1 MVFGDTSISVDEVL
15 VHVFLLSIPKPRT
28 KQILLQHI
36 IITSAL
42 KQDPKV
48 YYHIFGKIRRCDTK
62 TFTYMEKTMKLLG
75 RVFTFLLLAVTFAA
89 CSSDDD
95 STDGDGNIK
104 PDVNVNDP
112 VGTVSLSMMKGHD
125 LNEGATYIGN
135 SSIHIGNDYNFNGG
149 YFISLGTVKGLG
161 NVSYIPTTGWADM
174 VSVRSGNGYVAYSYG
189 TFYRIY
195 VEKEIVGTTGGIIG
209 YDVKYQAPFKGKDLE
224 LELPATSVSFDKKGG
239 TENIVFNNK
248 EFVVFTAKS
257 SEDWCQIIPT
267 STYNYSFLANGIQI
281 IAQPSN
287 VAATTEA
294 TITLTTAYGKKKEI
308 KVTRGG
314 VDPYLTLNETS
325 VTLDA
330 KECERQVGLNTNI
343 QKEDLTISNT
353 ASSWCKAEFV
363 DQTRAIHASAAR
375 IKFVG
380 NKPAKAVKA
389 ANAAGSASYY
399 ALVLKANSNDKDT
412 ERKGTITL
420 KSKDGK
426 KSVTLNVIQN
436 KAYLYVRNEGYN
448 EVSFD
453 NKEERNAVIGNVYTN
468 LEYEDLQ
475 VSCNET
481 WCKPE
486 LQKDYWGNITLNTNI
501 SKNTTDK
508 TRKAKIVISNKT
520 KTLSFTMNVSQN
532 GVKFVPSQTK
542 VGFDKNQS
550 NKTITINTNIDWEA
564 SSNQSWCTI
573 SRNGNNL
580 TIRATP
586 YSGSTANRKA
596 TISFKGLST
605 KIEVDQSKYA
615 LGDEYYE
622 NGVKGQV
629 IYMNDTTRYV
639 GKEVGGTGTVWS
651 TEKVA
656 TGATYEHDGRL
667 NLAIIKKISG
677 WKDLYPAFAL
687 CDALN
692 TGSVTGWYLPARDEL
707 CKIQSQLS
715 GHYWSSSE
723 KSQEYAYHVY
733 NGYTYGNKETLYKV
747 KAVHRF

>member
-1 MVFGDTSISVDEVL
+1 
-15 VHVFLLSIPKPRT
+15 
-28 KQILLQHI
+28 
-36 IITSAL
+36 
-42 KQDPKV
+42 
-48 YYHIFGKIRRCDTK
+48 
-62 TFTYMEKTMKLLG
+62 MKLLG
-75 RVFTFLLLAVTFAA
+75 RVFTFLLLAITFVA
-89 CSSDDD
+89 CSSDDA

-112 VGTVSLSMMKGHD
+112 TGTVSLSMMKGPSIR
-125 LNEGATYIGN
+125 EGATRIGG
-135 SSIHIGNDYNFNGG
+135 SDIYIGNDYNFDGG
-149 YFISLGTVKGLG
+149 YFISLGAVKGLG
-161 NVSYIPTTGWADM
+161 NVSYIPTQGWADM
-174 VSVRSGNGYVAYSYG
+174 VSVRSDNGYVAYSNG
-189 TFYRIY
+189 AFYRIF

-209 YDVKYQAPFKGKDLE
+209 YDVKYQVPFKGKDLE

-314 VDPYLTLNETS
+314 VDPYLTLDETS

-353 ASSWCKAEFV
+353 ASSWCEAEFV

-389 ANAAGSASYY
+389 ANTAGSASYY

-426 KSVTLNVIQN
+426 KSVTL
-436 KAYLYVRNEGYN
+436 
-448 EVSFD
+448 
-453 NKEERNAVIGNVYTN
+453 T
-468 LEYEDLQ
+468 
-475 VSCNET
+475 
-481 WCKPE
+481 
-486 LQKDYWGNITLNTNI
+486 
-501 SKNTTDK
+501 
-508 TRKAKIVISNKT
+508 
-520 KTLSFTMNVSQN
+520 VSQR
-532 GVKFVPSQTK
+532 GVQFIPSQTK

-550 NKTITINTNIDWEA
+550 NKTITINTNIDWEP
-564 SSNQSWCTI
+564 SSNQSWCTT

-615 LGDEYYE
+615 VGETYNE
-622 NGVKGQV
+622 NGVKGKI
-629 IYMNDTTRYV
+629 IYMNDTIRYV
-639 GKEVGGTGTVWS
+639 GKDVGEAAWS
-651 TEKVA
+651 TEAVL
-656 TGATYEHDGRL
+656 TGATDENDGRV
-667 NLAIIKKISG
+667 NMAIIKKISG
-677 WKDLYPAFAL
+677 WKGLYPAFAL

-692 TGSVTGWYLPARDEL
+692 TGNVTGWYLPTRKEL
-707 CKIQSQLS
+707 YDI
-715 GHYWSSSE
+715 HIDNDYWSST
-723 KSQEYAYHVY
+723 EYYENQA
-733 NGYTYGNKETLYKV
+733 YTYRNLYPKGSICKV

>member
-1 MVFGDTSISVDEVL
+1 
-15 VHVFLLSIPKPRT
+15 
-28 KQILLQHI
+28 
-36 IITSAL
+36 
-42 KQDPKV
+42 
-48 YYHIFGKIRRCDTK
+48 
-62 TFTYMEKTMKLLG
+62 MKLLG
-75 RVFTFLLLAVTFAA
+75 RVFTFLLLAITFVA
-89 CSSDDD
+89 CSSDDA

-112 VGTVSLSMMKGHD
+112 AGTVSLSMMKGSSISA
-125 LNEGATYIGN
+125 GATRIGR
-135 SSIHIGNDYNFNGG
+135 SDIYIGNDYNFDGG
-149 YFISLGTVKGLG
+149 SFISLGTVKGLG
-161 NVSYIPTTGWADM
+161 NVSYIPTTGWADKI
-174 VSVRSGNGYVAYSYG
+174 SVRSNNGYVAYSNG
-189 TFYRIY
+189 EFYRIF

-224 LELPATSVSFDKKGG
+224 LELPATSVSFNRKGG

-281 IAQPSN
+281 IAQPSDM
-287 VAATTEA
+287 ASTTEA

-314 VDPYLTLNETS
+314 VGPYLTLDETS
-325 VTLDA
+325 VTLEA
-330 KECERQVGLNTNI
+330 QECERQVGLNTNI

-389 ANAAGSASYY
+389 SGSTNYY
-399 ALVLKANSNDKDT
+399 TLVLKAEANDKET
-412 ERKGTITL
+412 ERKGVVTL

-426 KSVTLNVIQN
+426 KSVTLNIV
-436 KAYLYVRNEGYN
+436 
-448 EVSFD
+448 
-453 NKEERNAVIGNVYTN
+453 
-468 LEYEDLQ
+468 
-475 VSCNET
+475 
-481 WCKPE
+481 
-486 LQKDYWGNITLNTNI
+486 QKGIT
-501 SKNTTDK
+501 
-508 TRKAKIVISNKT
+508 
-520 KTLSFTMNVSQN
+520 
-532 GVKFVPSQTK
+532 FVPSQTK

-550 NKTITINTNIDWEA
+550 NKTITINTNIDWEP
-564 SSNQSWCTI
+564 SSNQSWCTT

-615 LGDEYYE
+615 VGDEYNE
-622 NGVKGQV
+622 NGVKGKI
-629 IYMNDTTRYV
+629 IYMNDTIRYV
-639 GKEVGGTGTVWS
+639 GKDVGEAAWS
-651 TEKVA
+651 TETVL
-656 TGATYEHDGRL
+656 TGATDENDGRV
-667 NLAIIKKISG
+667 NMAIIKKISG
-677 WKDLYPAFAL
+677 WKGLYPAFAL

-692 TGSVTGWYLPARDEL
+692 TGNVTGWYLPAREEL
-707 CKIQSQLS
+707 YNI
-715 GHYWSSSE
+715 HRFDHYYWSST
-723 KSQEYAYHVY
+723 EYYENQAYLY
-733 NGYTYGNKETLYKV
+733 YDSWSRKPKESICKV

>member
-1 MVFGDTSISVDEVL
+1 MST
-15 VHVFLLSIPKPRT
+15 PKPGT
-28 KQILLQHI
+28 KQIPLQHI

-42 KQDPKV
+42 IQEPKI
-48 YYHIFGKIRRCDTK
+48 YYNIFVNLRRCNIK
-62 TFTYMEKTMKLLG
+62 TFTYMEKTIKLLE
-75 RVFTFLLLAVTFAA
+75 RVFTFLLLAVAFAA

-95 STDGDGNIK
+95 STDGNGNIK

-112 VGTVSLSMMKGHD
+112 VGTVSLSMMKGPSIR
-125 LNEGATYIGN
+125 EGATRIG
-135 SSIHIGNDYNFNGG
+135 SSDIYIGNDYNFDGG

-161 NVSYIPTTGWADM
+161 NVSYIPTTGWASN
-174 VSVRSGNGYVAYSYG
+174 VSVRSSNGYVAYSYG

-239 TENIVFNNK
+239 TENIVFDNK

-257 SEDWCQIIPT
+257 SEDWCQIIST

-287 VAATTEA
+287 VTATTEA

-426 KSVTLNVIQN
+426 KNVTLNVIQN
-436 KAYLYVRNEGYN
+436 KAYLYVGNEGYN

-453 NKEERNAVIGNVYTN
+453 NEERNAVIGNVFTS
-468 LEYEDLQ
+468 LKYEDLQ

-486 LQKDYWGNITLNTNI
+486 LQKDHWGNITLNTNI
-501 SKNTTDK
+501 SKNTTEK
-508 TRKAKIVISNKT
+508 TRKAKVVISNKT
-520 KTLSFTMNVSQN
+520 KTLNFTMTVSQN

-580 TIRATP
+580 TIRVTA
-586 YSGSTANRKA
+586 YSGSSASRKA

-615 LGDEYYE
+615 VGDQYSE
-622 NGVKGQV
+622 NGVKGEV
-629 IYMNDTTRYV
+629 VYMNDTIRYI
-639 GKEVGGTGTVWS
+639 GKEVGEAVWS
-651 TEKVA
+651 TENVG
-656 TGATYEHDGRL
+656 TGATDYSDGRV
-667 NLAIIKKISG
+667 NMAVIKKISG
-677 WKDLYPAFAL
+677 WKTLYPAFAL

-692 TGSVTGWYLPARDEL
+692 AGGVIGWYLPAREEFRFYSD
-707 CKIQSQLS
+707 
-715 GHYWSSSE
+715 GRYWSSTE
-723 KSQEYAYHVY
+723 GDYTTAYD
-733 NGYTYGNKETLYKV
+733 NGYRQYKSSQLKV
-747 KAVHRF
+747 KAIHRF

>member
-1 MVFGDTSISVDEVL
+1 
-15 VHVFLLSIPKPRT
+15 LSTPKPGT
-28 KQILLQHI
+28 KQKPLQHI

-42 KQDPKV
+42 IQEPKI
-48 YYHIFGKIRRCDTK
+48 YYHIFGNLRRCNIK
-62 TFTYMEKTMKLLG
+62 TFTYMEKTIKLLE
-75 RVFTFLLLAVTFAA
+75 RVFTFLLLAVAFAA

-95 STDGDGNIK
+95 STDGNGNIK

-112 VGTVSLSMMKGHD
+112 VGTVSLSMMKGPSIR
-125 LNEGATYIGN
+125 EGATGIG
-135 SSIHIGNDYNFNGG
+135 SIYIGNDYNFDGG

-161 NVSYIPTTGWADM
+161 NVSYIPTTGWASK

-248 EFVVFTAKS
+248 EFVVYTAKS

-389 ANAAGSASYY
+389 ANAAGSANYY

-436 KAYLYVRNEGYN
+436 KAYLYVGYEGYN
-448 EVSFD
+448 DVSLD
-453 NKEERNAVIGNVYTN
+453 NEERNAAIGNVYTS

-475 VSCNET
+475 VSCNEA

-486 LQKDYWGNITLNTNI
+486 LQKKSYGIELNANI
-501 SKNTTDK
+501 SKNATEK

-520 KTLSFTMNVSQN
+520 KTLSFTMTISQN

-550 NKTITINTNIDWEA
+550 NKTISINTSLDWEA
-564 SSNQSWCTI
+564 TSDQNWCTV

-580 TIRATP
+580 TIRVTA
-586 YSGSTANRKA
+586 YCGSSASRKA
-596 TISFKGLST
+596 TISFKGLLS
-605 KIEVDQSKYA
+605 KIEVNQSKYA
-615 LGDEYYE
+615 VGDQYSE
-622 NGVKGQV
+622 NGVKGEV
-629 IYMNDTTRYV
+629 VYMNDTVRYV
-639 GKEVGGTGTVWS
+639 KKEVGESIWS
-651 TEKVA
+651 TENVE
-656 TGATYEHDGRL
+656 TGANDNYDGMK
-667 NLAIIKKISG
+667 NMAVIKKISG
-677 WKDLYPAFAL
+677 WKNLYPAFAL

-692 TGSVTGWYLPARDEL
+692 TSGVTGWYLPAYYEL
-707 CKIQSQLS
+707 SNRIRPAN
-715 GHYWSSSE
+715 GTYWSSSE
-723 KSQEYAYHVY
+723 SSNKYA
-733 NGYTYGNKETLYKV
+733 GYYSPSETNAARKTDTKLKV
-747 KAVHRF
+747 MAVHKF

>member
-1 MVFGDTSISVDEVL
+1 
-15 VHVFLLSIPKPRT
+15 
-28 KQILLQHI
+28 
-36 IITSAL
+36 
-42 KQDPKV
+42 
-48 YYHIFGKIRRCDTK
+48 
-62 TFTYMEKTMKLLG
+62 MEKTFKLIQK
-75 RVFTFLLLAVTFAA
+75 VFTMLLIAMSVIA
-89 CSSDDD
+89 CSSDD

-112 VGTVSLSMMKGHD
+112 AGTVSLSMMKGPSTS
-125 LNEGATYIGN
+125 EGATRISGSYIY
-135 SSIHIGNDYNFNGG
+135 IGNDYNFDGG
-149 YFISLGTVKGLG
+149 SFISLGTVKGLG
-161 NVSYIPTTGWADM
+161 NVSYIPTTGWADK
-174 VSVRSGNGYVAYSYG
+174 VSVRNNNGYVAYSNG
-189 TFYRIY
+189 TFYRIF

-224 LELPATSVSFDKKGG
+224 LELPATSISFDKKGG

-257 SEDWCQIIPT
+257 SENWCQIIPT
-267 STYNYSFLANGIQI
+267 STYNYSFLSNGIQI
-281 IAQPSN
+281 KVYPSD

-330 KECERQVGLNTNI
+330 KECERQIGLNTNI

-426 KSVTLNVIQN
+426 KSVTLNVIQD
-436 KAYLYVRNEGYN
+436 KAYLYVKDKGYN
-448 EVSFD
+448 KASFD
-453 NKEERNAVIGNVYTN
+453 NEERNAAIGTVYTS

-475 VSCNET
+475 VSCNEV

-486 LQKDYWGNITLNTNI
+486 LQKSYGQIILNANI
-501 SKNTTDK
+501 SKNTTEK
-508 TRKAKIVISNKT
+508 SREAKIVISNKT
-520 KTLSFTMNVSQN
+520 KTLSFTLTVSQS
-532 GVKFVPSQTK
+532 GVKFIPSQTK
-542 VGFDKNQS
+542 VGFDKNYS

-564 SSNQSWCTI
+564 STNQSWCTI
-573 SRNGNNL
+573 SKNGNNL

-586 YSGSTANRKA
+586 YSGSAANRKA

-615 LGDEYYE
+615 LGDEYNE

-629 IYMNDTTRYV
+629 ICINDTIRYV
-639 GKEVGGTGTVWS
+639 GKDVGNAVWS
-651 TEKVA
+651 NESVL
-656 TGATYEHDGRL
+656 TGANNEYDGRV
-667 NLAIIKKISG
+667 NMAIIKKISG

-692 TGSVTGWYLPARDEL
+692 TGNVTGWYLPATKEL
-707 CKIQSQLS
+707 YDIYAKGNGIRS
-715 GHYWSSSE
+715 YFWSST
-723 KSQEYAYHVY
+723 EYSVNQAYRNY
-733 NGYTYGNKETLYKV
+733 NGWSQDPKKESYKV

>member
-1 MVFGDTSISVDEVL
+1 MST
-15 VHVFLLSIPKPRT
+15 PKPGT
-28 KQILLQHI
+28 KQIPLQHI

-42 KQDPKV
+42 IQEPKI
-48 YYHIFGKIRRCDTK
+48 YYNIFGNLRRCNIK
-62 TFTYMEKTMKLLG
+62 TFTYMEKTIKLLE
-75 RVFTFLLLAVTFAA
+75 RVFTFLLLAVAFAA

-174 VSVRSGNGYVAYSYG
+174 VSVRNGNGYVAYSNG
-189 TFYRIY
+189 TFYRIF

-224 LELPATSVSFDKKGG
+224 LELPATSISFDKKGG

-257 SEDWCQIIPT
+257 SENWCQIIPT
-267 STYNYSFLANGIQI
+267 STYNYSFLSNGIQI
-281 IAQPSN
+281 KVYPSD

-330 KECERQVGLNTNI
+330 KECERQIGLNTNI

-426 KSVTLNVIQN
+426 KSVTLNVIQD
-436 KAYLYVRNEGYN
+436 KAYLYAKDKGYN
-448 EVSFD
+448 KASFD
-453 NKEERNAVIGNVYTN
+453 NEERNAAIGTVYTS

-475 VSCNET
+475 VSCNEV

-486 LQKDYWGNITLNTNI
+486 LQKSYGQIILNANI
-501 SKNTTDK
+501 SKNTTEK
-508 TRKAKIVISNKT
+508 SREAKIVISNKT
-520 KTLSFTMNVSQN
+520 KTLSFTLTVSQS
-532 GVKFVPSQTK
+532 GVKFIPSQTK
-542 VGFDKNQS
+542 VGFDKNYS

-564 SSNQSWCTI
+564 STNQSWCTI
-573 SRNGNNL
+573 SKNGNNL

-586 YSGSTANRKA
+586 YSGSAANRKA

-615 LGDEYYE
+615 LGDEYNE

-629 IYMNDTTRYV
+629 IYINDTIRYV
-639 GKEVGGTGTVWS
+639 GKDVGNAVWS
-651 TEKVA
+651 NESVL
-656 TGATYEHDGRL
+656 TGANNEYDGRV
-667 NLAIIKKISG
+667 NMAIIKKISG

-692 TGSVTGWYLPARDEL
+692 TGNVTGWYLPATKEL
-707 CKIQSQLS
+707 SDIYAKGNGIRS
-715 GHYWSSSE
+715 YFWSST
-723 KSQEYAYHVY
+723 EYSVNQAYRNY
-733 NGYTYGNKETLYKV
+733 NGWSQDQKKESYKV

>member
-1 MVFGDTSISVDEVL
+1 
-15 VHVFLLSIPKPRT
+15 
-28 KQILLQHI
+28 
-36 IITSAL
+36 
-42 KQDPKV
+42 
-48 YYHIFGKIRRCDTK
+48 
-62 TFTYMEKTMKLLG
+62 MEKTMKLLG
-75 RVFTFLLLAVTFAA
+75 RVFTFLLLAVTFVA
-89 CSSDDD
+89 CSSDDA

-112 VGTVSLSMMKGHD
+112 AGTVSLSMMKGSSISG
-125 LNEGATYIGN
+125 GATRIG
-135 SSIHIGNDYNFNGG
+135 SSNIYIGNDYNFDGG
-149 YFISLGTVKGLG
+149 YFISLGSVKGLG
-161 NVSYIPTTGWADM
+161 NVSYIPTQGWADM
-174 VSVRSGNGYVAYSYG
+174 VSVRSDNGYVAYSNG
-189 TFYRIY
+189 AFYRIF

-224 LELPATSVSFDKKGG
+224 LELPTTSVSFDKKGG
-239 TENIVFNNK
+239 TENIVFDNK
-248 EFVVFTAKS
+248 EFVVFTATS
-257 SEDWCQIIPT
+257 SENWCQIIST

-281 IAQPSN
+281 IAQPSD

-314 VDPYLTLNETS
+314 VDPYLALKETS

-389 ANAAGSASYY
+389 ANATSSASYY

-436 KAYLYVRNEGYN
+436 KAYLYVNDEGYN
-448 EVSFD
+448 EVSF
-453 NKEERNAVIGNVYTN
+453 NNEARNAVIGTVNTS

-486 LQKDYWGNITLNTNI
+486 LQKESYGYIKLNANI
-501 SKNTTDK
+501 SKNATEK
-508 TRKAKIVISNKT
+508 SREAKIVISNKT
-520 KTLSFTMNVSQN
+520 KTLSFTLTVSQR
-532 GVKFVPSQTK
+532 GIKFIPSQTK
-542 VGFDKNQS
+542 VGFDKNYS
-550 NKTITINTNIDWEA
+550 NKTITIDTNIDWEA

-573 SRNGNNL
+573 SKNGNNL

-586 YSGSTANRKA
+586 YSGSAANRKA
-596 TISFKGLST
+596 IISFKGFST

>member
-1 MVFGDTSISVDEVL
+1 
-15 VHVFLLSIPKPRT
+15 
-28 KQILLQHI
+28 
-36 IITSAL
+36 
-42 KQDPKV
+42 
-48 YYHIFGKIRRCDTK
+48 
-62 TFTYMEKTMKLLG
+62 MEKTFKLIQK
-75 RVFTFLLLAVTFAA
+75 VFTMLLIAMSVIA
-89 CSSDDD
+89 CSSDD

-112 VGTVSLSMMKGHD
+112 AGTVSLSMMKGPSTS
-125 LNEGATYIGN
+125 EGATRISGSYIY
-135 SSIHIGNDYNFNGG
+135 IGNDYNFDGG
-149 YFISLGTVKGLG
+149 SFISLGTVKGLG
-161 NVSYIPTTGWADM
+161 NVSYIPTTGWADK
-174 VSVRSGNGYVAYSYG
+174 VSVRNNNGYVAYSNG
-189 TFYRIY
+189 TFYRIF

-257 SEDWCQIIPT
+257 SENWCQIIPT
-267 STYNYSFLANGIQI
+267 STYNYSFLSNGIQI
-281 IAQPSN
+281 KVYPSD

-330 KECERQVGLNTNI
+330 KECERQIGLNTNI

-380 NKPAKAVKA
+380 NKPAKTVKA
-389 ANAAGSASYY
+389 AGSTNYY
-399 ALVLKANSNDKDT
+399 ALVLKAEANDKET
-412 ERKGTITL
+412 ERKGVVTL

-426 KSVTLNVIQN
+426 KSVTLNIV
-436 KAYLYVRNEGYN
+436 
-448 EVSFD
+448 
-453 NKEERNAVIGNVYTN
+453 
-468 LEYEDLQ
+468 
-475 VSCNET
+475 
-481 WCKPE
+481 
-486 LQKDYWGNITLNTNI
+486 QKGI
-501 SKNTTDK
+501 
-508 TRKAKIVISNKT
+508 
-520 KTLSFTMNVSQN
+520 
-532 GVKFVPSQTK
+532 KFIPSQTK
-542 VGFDKNQS
+542 VCFDKNYS
-550 NKTITINTNIDWEA
+550 NKTITINTNLDWEA
-564 SSNQSWCTI
+564 SSNQSWCTLTK
-573 SRNGNNL
+573 NGNNL

-586 YSGSTANRKA
+586 YSGSAANRIA

-615 LGDEYYE
+615 LGEEYNE

-629 IYMNDTTRYV
+629 ICMNDTVRFV
-639 GKEVGGTGTVWS
+639 GKDVGTAAWS

-656 TGATYEHDGRL
+656 TGAIYEHDGRL
-667 NLAIIKKISG
+667 NMAIIKKISG

-692 TGSVTGWYLPARDEL
+692 TGSVTGWYLPAINEIYAIRKGYDL
-707 CKIQSQLS
+707 K
-715 GHYWSSSE
+715 GNHWSST
-723 KSQEYAYHVY
+723 EYTENNAYLL
-733 NGYTYGNKETLYKV
+733 YGNNSSIDYKTNEYKV

>member
-1 MVFGDTSISVDEVL
+1 
-15 VHVFLLSIPKPRT
+15 
-28 KQILLQHI
+28 
-36 IITSAL
+36 
-42 KQDPKV
+42 
-48 YYHIFGKIRRCDTK
+48 
-62 TFTYMEKTMKLLG
+62 MEKTMKLLG
-75 RVFTFLLLAVTFAA
+75 RVFTFLLLAITFVA
-89 CSSDDD
+89 CSSDDA

-112 VGTVSLSMMKGHD
+112 TGTVSLSMMKGPSIR
-125 LNEGATYIGN
+125 EGATRIGG
-135 SSIHIGNDYNFNGG
+135 SDIYIGNDYNFDGG
-149 YFISLGTVKGLG
+149 YFISLGAVKGLG
-161 NVSYIPTTGWADM
+161 NVSYIPTQGWADM
-174 VSVRSGNGYVAYSYG
+174 VSVRSDNGYVAYSNG
-189 TFYRIY
+189 AFYRIF

-209 YDVKYQAPFKGKDLE
+209 YDVKYQVPFKGKDLE

-314 VDPYLTLNETS
+314 VDPYLTLDETS

-353 ASSWCKAEFV
+353 ASSWCEAEFV

-426 KSVTLNVIQN
+426 KSVTLNIV
-436 KAYLYVRNEGYN
+436 
-448 EVSFD
+448 
-453 NKEERNAVIGNVYTN
+453 
-468 LEYEDLQ
+468 
-475 VSCNET
+475 
-481 WCKPE
+481 
-486 LQKDYWGNITLNTNI
+486 QKGI
-501 SKNTTDK
+501 
-508 TRKAKIVISNKT
+508 
-520 KTLSFTMNVSQN
+520 
-532 GVKFVPSQTK
+532 KFIPSQTK

-550 NKTITINTNIDWEA
+550 NKTITINTNIDWEP

-615 LGDEYYE
+615 VGETYNE
-622 NGVKGQV
+622 NGVKGKI
-629 IYMNDTTRYV
+629 IYMNDTIRYV
-639 GKEVGGTGTVWS
+639 GKDVGEAAWS
-651 TEKVA
+651 TETVL
-656 TGATYEHDGRL
+656 TGATDENDGRV
-667 NLAIIKKISG
+667 NMAIIKKISG
-677 WKDLYPAFAL
+677 WKGLYPAFAL

-692 TGSVTGWYLPARDEL
+692 TGNVTGWYLPAIKEL
-707 CKIQSQLS
+707 YDIDNGGYRFDSD
-715 GHYWSSSE
+715 YWSSTEYYESNA
-723 KSQEYAYHVY
+723 YAYY
-733 NGYTYGNKETLYKV
+733 RSRNSKERIGKV

>member
-1 MVFGDTSISVDEVL
+1 
-15 VHVFLLSIPKPRT
+15 
-28 KQILLQHI
+28 
-36 IITSAL
+36 
-42 KQDPKV
+42 
-48 YYHIFGKIRRCDTK
+48 
-62 TFTYMEKTMKLLG
+62 MEKTIKLLE
-75 RVFTFLLLAVTFAA
+75 RIFTFLLLAVVFAA

-112 VGTVSLSMMKGHD
+112 AGTVSLSMMKGPSIS
-125 LNEGATYIGN
+125 EGATRIGGSYIYIG
-135 SSIHIGNDYNFNGG
+135 SDYNFDGG

-161 NVSYIPTTGWADM
+161 NVSYIPTTGWANK
-174 VSVRSGNGYVAYSYG
+174 VSVRSGNGYVAYSDG
-189 TFYRIY
+189 DFYRIF

-239 TENIVFNNK
+239 TENIVFDNK

-363 DQTRAIHASAAR
+363 DQTRAIHANAAR

-436 KAYLYVRNEGYN
+436 KAYLYVQQKGYN

-453 NKEERNAVIGNVYTN
+453 NEERNAVIGYLYTS

-475 VSCNET
+475 VSSNEA

-486 LQKDYWGNITLNTNI
+486 LQNSYGYIKLNANI
-501 SKNTTDK
+501 SKNATEK

-520 KTLSFTMNVSQN
+520 KTLSFTMTVSQN
-532 GVKFVPSQTK
+532 GATFVPSQTK

-550 NKTITINTNIDWEA
+550 NKTISINTSLDWEA
-564 SSNQSWCTI
+564 TSDQSWCTV

-580 TIRATP
+580 TIRVTA
-586 YSGSTANRKA
+586 YGGSSASRKA
-596 TISFKGLST
+596 TISFKGLLS
-605 KIEVDQSKYA
+605 KIEVNQSKYA
-615 LGDEYYE
+615 VGDQYSE
-622 NGVKGQV
+622 NGVKGEV
-629 IYMNDTTRYV
+629 VYMNDTVRYV
-639 GKEVGGTGTVWS
+639 KKEVGESIWS
-651 TEKVA
+651 TENVE
-656 TGATYEHDGRL
+656 TGANDKYDGMK
-667 NLAIIKKISG
+667 NMAVIKKISG
-677 WKDLYPAFAL
+677 WKNLYPAFAL

-692 TGSVTGWYLPARDEL
+692 TSGVTGWYLPAYYEL
-707 CKIQSQLS
+707 SNRIRPAN
-715 GHYWSSSE
+715 GTYWSSSE
-723 KSQEYAYHVY
+723 SSNKYA
-733 NGYTYGNKETLYKV
+733 GYYSPSETNAARKTDTKLKV
-747 KAVHRF
+747 MAVHKF

>member
-1 MVFGDTSISVDEVL
+1 
-15 VHVFLLSIPKPRT
+15 
-28 KQILLQHI
+28 
-36 IITSAL
+36 
-42 KQDPKV
+42 
-48 YYHIFGKIRRCDTK
+48 
-62 TFTYMEKTMKLLG
+62 MEKTIKLLE
-75 RVFTFLLLAVTFAA
+75 RVFTFLLLAVAFAA

-112 VGTVSLSMMKGHD
+112 VGTVSLSMMKGPSIR
-125 LNEGATYIGN
+125 EGATRIG
-135 SSIHIGNDYNFNGG
+135 SSDIYIGNDYNFDGG

-161 NVSYIPTTGWADM
+161 NVSYIPTTGWASN
-174 VSVRSGNGYVAYSYG
+174 VSVRSSNGYVAYSYG

-380 NKPAKAVKA
+380 NKPVKAVKA

-436 KAYLYVRNEGYN
+436 KAYLYVGNEGYN

-453 NKEERNAVIGNVYTN
+453 NEERNAVIGNVYTS

-486 LQKDYWGNITLNTNI
+486 LQKDHWGYITLNTNI
-501 SKNTTDK
+501 SKNTTEK
-508 TRKAKIVISNKT
+508 SRKAKIVISNKT

-542 VGFDKNQS
+542 VGFDKNYS
-550 NKTITINTNIDWEA
+550 NKTITINTNLDWEA
-564 SSNQSWCTI
+564 SSNQSWCTLTK
-573 SRNGNNL
+573 NGNNL

-586 YSGSTANRKA
+586 YSGSAANRKA
-596 TISFKGLST
+596 TITFKGLST

-615 LGDEYYE
+615 LGDEYNE

-629 IYMNDTTRYV
+629 ICINDTIRYV
-639 GKEVGGTGTVWS
+639 GKDVGTVAWS
-651 TEKVA
+651 TEEVA
-656 TGATYEHDGRL
+656 TGATDKYDGRL
-667 NLAIIKKISG
+667 NIAIIKKISG

-692 TGSVTGWYLPARDEL
+692 TGSVTGWYLPAMYELNTIYSVGNSIRDY
-707 CKIQSQLS
+707 
-715 GHYWSSSE
+715 HWSSTEYTAS
-723 KSQEYAYHVY
+723 KAYRCYSNYINDSKRSQH
-733 NGYTYGNKETLYKV
+733 KV

>member
-1 MVFGDTSISVDEVL
+1 
-15 VHVFLLSIPKPRT
+15 
-28 KQILLQHI
+28 
-36 IITSAL
+36 
-42 KQDPKV
+42 
-48 YYHIFGKIRRCDTK
+48 
-62 TFTYMEKTMKLLG
+62 MEKTFKLIQK
-75 RVFTFLLLAVTFAA
+75 VFTMLLIAMSVIA
-89 CSSDDD
+89 CSSDD

-112 VGTVSLSMMKGHD
+112 AGTVSLSMMKGPSIS
-125 LNEGATYIGN
+125 EGATRIGGSYIY
-135 SSIHIGNDYNFNGG
+135 IGNDYNFDGG
-149 YFISLGTVKGLG
+149 SFISLGTVKGLG
-161 NVSYIPTTGWADM
+161 NVSYIPTTGWADK
-174 VSVRSGNGYVAYSYG
+174 VSVRNNNGYVAYSHG
-189 TFYRIY
+189 TFYRIF

-224 LELPATSVSFDKKGG
+224 LELPATSVSFDKNGG

-257 SEDWCQIIPT
+257 SENWCQIIPT
-267 STYNYSFLANGIQI
+267 STYNYSFLSNGIQI
-281 IAQPSN
+281 EVYPSD
-287 VAATTEA
+287 VAVTTEA

-330 KECERQVGLNTNI
+330 KECKRQIGLNTNI

-426 KSVTLNVIQN
+426 KSVTLNVIQD
-436 KAYLYVRNEGYN
+436 KAYLYVKDKGYN
-448 EVSFD
+448 KASFD
-453 NKEERNAVIGNVYTN
+453 NEERNATIGTVYTS

-475 VSCNET
+475 VSCNEA

-486 LQKDYWGNITLNTNI
+486 LQKTYGNIELNANI
-501 SKNTTDK
+501 SKNTTEK
-508 TRKAKIVISNKT
+508 SREAKIVISNKT
-520 KTLSFTMNVSQN
+520 KTLSFTLTVSQR
-532 GVKFVPSQTK
+532 GIQFIPSQTK

-550 NKTITINTNIDWEA
+550 NKTITINTNSDWEA

-573 SRNGNNL
+573 SKNGNNL

-586 YSGSTANRKA
+586 YSGSAANRKA

-615 LGDEYYE
+615 LGDEYNE

-629 IYMNDTTRYV
+629 ICINDTIRYV
-639 GKEVGGTGTVWS
+639 GKDVGNAVWS
-651 TEKVA
+651 NEDVL
-656 TGATYEHDGRL
+656 TGANNGYDGRV
-667 NLAIIKKISG
+667 NMAIIKKISG

-692 TGSVTGWYLPARDEL
+692 TGNVTGWYLPAREEL
-707 CKIQSQLS
+707 FYIRKGGSDNKAY
-715 GHYWSSSE
+715 YWSSTE
-723 KSQEYAYHVY
+723 YTAKQAYTFYNDPYIQHKSSV
-733 NGYTYGNKETLYKV
+733 YKV

>member
-1 MVFGDTSISVDEVL
+1 MSV
-15 VHVFLLSIPKPRT
+15 I
-28 KQILLQHI
+28 
-36 IITSAL
+36 
-42 KQDPKV
+42 
-48 YYHIFGKIRRCDTK
+48 
-62 TFTYMEKTMKLLG
+62 
-75 RVFTFLLLAVTFAA
+75 A
-89 CSSDDD
+89 CSSDD

-112 VGTVSLSMMKGHD
+112 AGTVSLSMMKGPSIS
-125 LNEGATYIGN
+125 EGATRIGGSYIY
-135 SSIHIGNDYNFNGG
+135 IGNDYNFDGG
-149 YFISLGTVKGLG
+149 SFISLGTVKGLG
-161 NVSYIPTTGWADM
+161 NVSYIPTTGWADK
-174 VSVRSGNGYVAYSYG
+174 VSVRNNNGYVAYSHG
-189 TFYRIY
+189 TFYRIF

-224 LELPATSVSFDKKGG
+224 LELPATSVSFDKNGG

-257 SEDWCQIIPT
+257 SENWCQIIPT
-267 STYNYSFLANGIQI
+267 STYNYSFLSNGIQI
-281 IAQPSN
+281 EVYPSD
-287 VAATTEA
+287 VTATTEA

-330 KECERQVGLNTNI
+330 KECKRQIGLNTNI

-426 KSVTLNVIQN
+426 KSVTLNVIQD
-436 KAYLYVRNEGYN
+436 KAYLYVKDKGYN
-448 EVSFD
+448 KASFD
-453 NKEERNAVIGNVYTN
+453 NEERNATIGTVYTS

-475 VSCNET
+475 VSCNEA

-486 LQKDYWGNITLNTNI
+486 LQKTYGNIELNANI
-501 SKNTTDK
+501 SKNTTEK
-508 TRKAKIVISNKT
+508 SREAKIVISNKT
-520 KTLSFTMNVSQN
+520 KTLSFTLTVSQR
-532 GVKFVPSQTK
+532 GIQFIPSQTK

-550 NKTITINTNIDWEA
+550 NKTITINTNSDWEA

-573 SRNGNNL
+573 SKNGNNL

-586 YSGSTANRKA
+586 YSGSAANRKA

-615 LGDEYYE
+615 LGDEYNE

-629 IYMNDTTRYV
+629 ICINDTIRYV
-639 GKEVGGTGTVWS
+639 GKDVGNAVWS
-651 TEKVA
+651 NEDVL
-656 TGATYEHDGRL
+656 TGANNGYDGRV
-667 NLAIIKKISG
+667 NMAIIKKISG

-692 TGSVTGWYLPARDEL
+692 TGNVTGWYLPAREEL
-707 CKIQSQLS
+707 FYIRKGGS
-715 GHYWSSSE
+715 GNKAYYWSSTE
-723 KSQEYAYHVY
+723 FTAKQAYTFYNDPYIQHKSS
-733 NGYTYGNKETLYKV
+733 GYKV

>member
-1 MVFGDTSISVDEVL
+1 
-15 VHVFLLSIPKPRT
+15 
-28 KQILLQHI
+28 
-36 IITSAL
+36 
-42 KQDPKV
+42 
-48 YYHIFGKIRRCDTK
+48 
-62 TFTYMEKTMKLLG
+62 MEKTIKLLE
-75 RVFTFLLLAVTFAA
+75 RVFTFLLLAVAFAA

-112 VGTVSLSMMKGHD
+112 VGTVSLSMMKGPSIYD
-125 LNEGATYIGN
+125 GATEIGGSRIYIGD
-135 SSIHIGNDYNFNGG
+135 DYNFDGG
-149 YFISLGTVKGLG
+149 NFISLGTVKGLG
-161 NVSYIPTTGWADM
+161 NVSYIPTTGWASK
-174 VSVRSGNGYVAYSYG
+174 VSVRSGNGYVACDPYG
-189 TFYRIY
+189 TFYRIF

-281 IAQPSN
+281 TVYPSD

-380 NKPAKAVKA
+380 NKPAKAIK
-389 ANAAGSASYY
+389 AAGSTNYY
-399 ALVLKANSNDKDT
+399 ALVLKAEENDKET
-412 ERKGTITL
+412 ERKGVVTL

-426 KSVTLNVIQN
+426 KSVTLNIV
-436 KAYLYVRNEGYN
+436 
-448 EVSFD
+448 
-453 NKEERNAVIGNVYTN
+453 
-468 LEYEDLQ
+468 
-475 VSCNET
+475 
-481 WCKPE
+481 
-486 LQKDYWGNITLNTNI
+486 QKGI
-501 SKNTTDK
+501 
-508 TRKAKIVISNKT
+508 
-520 KTLSFTMNVSQN
+520 
-532 GVKFVPSQTK
+532 KFIPSQTK

-550 NKTITINTNIDWEA
+550 NKTLTINTDIDWEA

-586 YSGSTANRKA
+586 YSGSAANRKA
-596 TISFKGLST
+596 TITFKGLST

-615 LGDEYYE
+615 VGDQYSE
-622 NGVKGQV
+622 NGVKGEV
-629 IYMNDTTRYV
+629 ISMIDTIRYV
-639 GKEVGGTGTVWS
+639 GKEVGEAVWS
-651 TEKVA
+651 TENVE
-656 TGATYEHDGRL
+656 TGAKDNSDGRV
-667 NLAIIKKISG
+667 NMAIIKKISG
-677 WKDLYPAFAL
+677 WKTLYPAFAL

-692 TGSVTGWYLPARDEL
+692 TGGVIGWYLPARNEFRFFNSEG
-707 CKIQSQLS
+707 K
-715 GHYWSSSE
+715 YWSSTE
-723 KSQEYAYHVY
+723 GDYTTAYDNQGYWQYKSSQ
-733 NGYTYGNKETLYKV
+733 LKV
-747 KAVHRF
+747 KAIHRF

>member
-1 MVFGDTSISVDEVL
+1 
-15 VHVFLLSIPKPRT
+15 
-28 KQILLQHI
+28 
-36 IITSAL
+36 
-42 KQDPKV
+42 
-48 YYHIFGKIRRCDTK
+48 
-62 TFTYMEKTMKLLG
+62 MEKTIKLLE
-75 RVFTFLLLAVTFAA
+75 RVFTFLLLAVAFAA

-161 NVSYIPTTGWADM
+161 NVSYIPTTGWASK
-174 VSVRSGNGYVAYSYG
+174 VSVRSGNGYVACDPYG
-189 TFYRIY
+189 FFYRIF

-257 SEDWCQIIPT
+257 SEDWCQIIST

-330 KECERQVGLNTNI
+330 KECERQIGLNTNI

-389 ANAAGSASYY
+389 AGSTNYY
-399 ALVLKANSNDKDT
+399 ALVLKAEANDKET
-412 ERKGTITL
+412 ERKGVVTL

-426 KSVTLNVIQN
+426 KSVTLNIV
-436 KAYLYVRNEGYN
+436 
-448 EVSFD
+448 
-453 NKEERNAVIGNVYTN
+453 
-468 LEYEDLQ
+468 
-475 VSCNET
+475 
-481 WCKPE
+481 
-486 LQKDYWGNITLNTNI
+486 QKGI
-501 SKNTTDK
+501 
-508 TRKAKIVISNKT
+508 
-520 KTLSFTMNVSQN
+520 
-532 GVKFVPSQTK
+532 KFIPSQTK

-586 YSGSTANRKA
+586 YSGSAANRKA
-596 TISFKGLST
+596 TITFKGLST

-615 LGDEYYE
+615 LGDEYNE
-622 NGVKGQV
+622 NGVKGKV
-629 IYMNDTTRYV
+629 ICINDTIRYV
-639 GKEVGGTGTVWS
+639 GKDVGEAVWS
-651 TEKVA
+651 TETVL
-656 TGATYEHDGRL
+656 TGATDKNDGRV
-667 NLAIIKKISG
+667 NMAIIKKISG

-692 TGSVTGWYLPARDEL
+692 TGNVTGWYLPATEEL
-707 CKIQSQLS
+707 FKSRAS
-715 GHYWSSSE
+715 GYIFGDYSYWSST
-723 KSQEYAYHVY
+723 EYEYGYIVDLAYIFY
-733 NGYTYGNKETLYKV
+733 GQYTNSVPKESIRKV

>member
-1 MVFGDTSISVDEVL
+1 M
-15 VHVFLLSIPKPRT
+15 
-28 KQILLQHI
+28 
-36 IITSAL
+36 
-42 KQDPKV
+42 
-48 YYHIFGKIRRCDTK
+48 
-62 TFTYMEKTMKLLG
+62 
-75 RVFTFLLLAVTFAA
+75 
-89 CSSDDD
+89 
-95 STDGDGNIK
+95 
-104 PDVNVNDP
+104 
-112 VGTVSLSMMKGHD
+112 
-125 LNEGATYIGN
+125 
-135 SSIHIGNDYNFNGG
+135 
-149 YFISLGTVKGLG
+149 KGLG

>member
-1 MVFGDTSISVDEVL
+1 
-15 VHVFLLSIPKPRT
+15 
-28 KQILLQHI
+28 
-36 IITSAL
+36 
-42 KQDPKV
+42 
-48 YYHIFGKIRRCDTK
+48 
-62 TFTYMEKTMKLLG
+62 MEKTFKLIQK
-75 RVFTFLLLAVTFAA
+75 VFTMLLIAMSVIA
-89 CSSDDD
+89 CSSDD

-112 VGTVSLSMMKGHD
+112 AGTVSLSMMKGPSIS
-125 LNEGATYIGN
+125 EGATRIGGSYIY
-135 SSIHIGNDYNFNGG
+135 IGNDYNFDGG
-149 YFISLGTVKGLG
+149 SFISLGTVKGLG
-161 NVSYIPTTGWADM
+161 NVSYIPTTGWADK
-174 VSVRSGNGYVAYSYG
+174 VSVRNNNGYVAYSHG
-189 TFYRIY
+189 TFYRIF

-224 LELPATSVSFDKKGG
+224 LELPATSVSFDKNGG
-239 TENIVFNNK
+239 TEDIVFNNK

-257 SEDWCQIIPT
+257 SENWCQIIPT
-267 STYNYSFLANGIQI
+267 STYNYSFLSNGIQI
-281 IAQPSN
+281 EVYPSD
-287 VAATTEA
+287 VTATTEA

-330 KECERQVGLNTNI
+330 KECKRQIGLNTNI

-426 KSVTLNVIQN
+426 KSVTLNVIQD
-436 KAYLYVRNEGYN
+436 KAYLYVKDKGYN
-448 EVSFD
+448 KASFD
-453 NKEERNAVIGNVYTN
+453 NEERNATIGTVYTS

-475 VSCNET
+475 VSCNEA

-486 LQKDYWGNITLNTNI
+486 LQKTYGNIELNANI
-501 SKNTTDK
+501 SKNTTEK
-508 TRKAKIVISNKT
+508 SREAKIVISNKT
-520 KTLSFTMNVSQN
+520 KTLSFTLTVSQR
-532 GVKFVPSQTK
+532 GIQFIPSQTK

-550 NKTITINTNIDWEA
+550 NKTITINTNSDWEA

-573 SRNGNNL
+573 SKNGNNL

-586 YSGSTANRKA
+586 YSGSAANRKA

-615 LGDEYYE
+615 LGDEYNE

-629 IYMNDTTRYV
+629 ICINDTIRYV
-639 GKEVGGTGTVWS
+639 GKDVGNAVWS
-651 TEKVA
+651 NEDVL
-656 TGATYEHDGRL
+656 TGANNGYDGRV
-667 NLAIIKKISG
+667 NMAIIKKISG

-687 CDALN
+687 CNALN
-692 TGSVTGWYLPARDEL
+692 TGNVTGWYLPAREEL
-707 CKIQSQLS
+707 FYIRKGGS
-715 GHYWSSSE
+715 GNKAYYWSSTE
-723 KSQEYAYHVY
+723 YTAKQAYTFYNDPYIQHKSS
-733 NGYTYGNKETLYKV
+733 GYKV

>member
-1 MVFGDTSISVDEVL
+1 
-15 VHVFLLSIPKPRT
+15 
-28 KQILLQHI
+28 
-36 IITSAL
+36 
-42 KQDPKV
+42 
-48 YYHIFGKIRRCDTK
+48 
-62 TFTYMEKTMKLLG
+62 MEKTIKLLE
-75 RVFTFLLLAVTFAA
+75 RVFTFLLLAVAFAA

-112 VGTVSLSMMKGHD
+112 AGTVSLSMMKGHD

-135 SSIHIGNDYNFNGG
+135 SSIHIGNDYNFDGG

-161 NVSYIPTTGWADM
+161 NVSYIPTTGWASNF
-174 VSVRSGNGYVAYSYG
+174 SVRSGNGYVAYSYG

-426 KSVTLNVIQN
+426 KSVTLNVIQD
-436 KAYLYVRNEGYN
+436 KAYLYVKDKGYN
-448 EVSFD
+448 KASFD
-453 NKEERNAVIGNVYTN
+453 NEERNAAIGTVYTS

-475 VSCNET
+475 VSCNEV

-486 LQKDYWGNITLNTNI
+486 LQKSYGQIILNANI
-501 SKNTTDK
+501 SKNTTEK
-508 TRKAKIVISNKT
+508 SREAKIVISNKT
-520 KTLSFTMNVSQN
+520 KTLSFTLTVSQS
-532 GVKFVPSQTK
+532 GVKFIPSQTK
-542 VGFDKNQS
+542 VGFDKNYS

-586 YSGSTANRKA
+586 YSGSAANRKA
-596 TISFKGLST
+596 TISFKGLSK

-615 LGDEYYE
+615 FGDEYNE
-622 NGVKGQV
+622 NGVNGKV
-629 IYMNDTTRYV
+629 ICINDTIRYV
-639 GKEVGGTGTVWS
+639 GKDVGEVAWS
-651 TEKVA
+651 KEEVA
-656 TGATYEHDGRL
+656 TGATNEYDGRV
-667 NLAIIKKISG
+667 NMAIIKKISG

-692 TGSVTGWYLPARDEL
+692 TGNVTGWYLPAKKEL
-707 CKIQSQLS
+707 YDIYN
-715 GHYWSSSE
+715 GGYRFDYYYWSSTENGIEAFIFYSN
-723 KSQEYAYHVY
+723 SYSRSGYA
-733 NGYTYGNKETLYKV
+733 TKKASYKV

>member
-1 MVFGDTSISVDEVL
+1 
-15 VHVFLLSIPKPRT
+15 
-28 KQILLQHI
+28 
-36 IITSAL
+36 
-42 KQDPKV
+42 
-48 YYHIFGKIRRCDTK
+48 
-62 TFTYMEKTMKLLG
+62 MEKTMKLLG
-75 RVFTFLLLAVTFAA
+75 RVFTFLLLAITFVA
-89 CSSDDD
+89 CSSEDA

-112 VGTVSLSMMKGHD
+112 AGTVSLSMMKGPSIR
-125 LNEGATYIGN
+125 EGATRIGG
-135 SSIHIGNDYNFNGG
+135 SDIYIGNDYNFDGG
-149 YFISLGTVKGLG
+149 YFISLGAVKGLG
-161 NVSYIPTTGWADM
+161 NVSYIPTQGWADM
-174 VSVRSGNGYVAYSYG
+174 VSVRSDNGYVAYSNG
-189 TFYRIY
+189 AFYRIF

-209 YDVKYQAPFKGKDLE
+209 YDVKYQVPFKGKDLE

-287 VAATTEA
+287 MAATTEA

-314 VDPYLTLNETS
+314 VDPYLTLDETS

-353 ASSWCKAEFV
+353 ASSWCEAEFV

-426 KSVTLNVIQN
+426 KSVTLNIV
-436 KAYLYVRNEGYN
+436 
-448 EVSFD
+448 
-453 NKEERNAVIGNVYTN
+453 
-468 LEYEDLQ
+468 
-475 VSCNET
+475 
-481 WCKPE
+481 
-486 LQKDYWGNITLNTNI
+486 QKGI
-501 SKNTTDK
+501 
-508 TRKAKIVISNKT
+508 
-520 KTLSFTMNVSQN
+520 
-532 GVKFVPSQTK
+532 KFIPSQTK

-550 NKTITINTNIDWEA
+550 NKTITINTNIDWEP
-564 SSNQSWCTI
+564 SSNQSWCTT

-615 LGDEYYE
+615 VGDEYNE
-622 NGVKGQV
+622 NGVKGKI
-629 IYMNDTTRYV
+629 IYMNDTIRYV
-639 GKEVGGTGTVWS
+639 GKDVGEAAWS
-651 TEKVA
+651 TEAVL
-656 TGATYEHDGRL
+656 TGATDTNDGRV
-667 NLAIIKKISG
+667 NMAIIKKISG
-677 WKDLYPAFAL
+677 WKGLYPAFAL

-692 TGSVTGWYLPARDEL
+692 TGNVTGWYLPAVKEL
-707 CKIQSQLS
+707 YDIQYY
-715 GHYWSSSE
+715 GGYRFDNYYWSSTEERSE
-723 KSQEYAYHVY
+723 DRAY
-733 NGYTYGNKETLYKV
+733 LYDWWSLNTKGSICKV

>member
-1 MVFGDTSISVDEVL
+1 
-15 VHVFLLSIPKPRT
+15 
-28 KQILLQHI
+28 
-36 IITSAL
+36 
-42 KQDPKV
+42 
-48 YYHIFGKIRRCDTK
+48 
-62 TFTYMEKTMKLLG
+62 MEKTIKLLE
-75 RVFTFLLLAVTFAA
+75 RVFTFLLLAVAFAA

-112 VGTVSLSMMKGHD
+112 VGTVSLSMMKGPSIR
-125 LNEGATYIGN
+125 EGATEIG
-135 SSIHIGNDYNFNGG
+135 SSGIYIGNDYNFDGG

-161 NVSYIPTTGWADM
+161 NVSYIPTTGWASK
-174 VSVRSGNGYVAYSYG
+174 VSVRSGNGYVACDHG
-189 TFYRIY
+189 LLYRIF

-224 LELPATSVSFDKKGG
+224 LELPATSISFDKNGG
-239 TENIVFNNK
+239 TENIVLDNK

-257 SEDWCQIIPT
+257 SEDWCRITPI
-267 STYNYSFLANGIQI
+267 STYNYSFLSNGIQI
-281 IAQPSN
+281 TVYPSN
-287 VAATTEA
+287 VVATTEA

-325 VTLDA
+325 ITLDA

-389 ANAAGSASYY
+389 AGSTNYY
-399 ALVLKANSNDKDT
+399 ALVLKAEANDKET
-412 ERKGTITL
+412 ERKGVVTL

-426 KSVTLNVIQN
+426 KSVTLNIV
-436 KAYLYVRNEGYN
+436 
-448 EVSFD
+448 
-453 NKEERNAVIGNVYTN
+453 
-468 LEYEDLQ
+468 
-475 VSCNET
+475 
-481 WCKPE
+481 
-486 LQKDYWGNITLNTNI
+486 QKGI
-501 SKNTTDK
+501 
-508 TRKAKIVISNKT
+508 
-520 KTLSFTMNVSQN
+520 
-532 GVKFVPSQTK
+532 KFVPSQTK

-615 LGDEYYE
+615 LGDEYNE

-629 IYMNDTTRYV
+629 VCMIDTIRYV
-639 GKEVGGTGTVWS
+639 GKDVGEAVWS
-651 TEKVA
+651 KEEVA
-656 TGATYEHDGRL
+656 TGATDENDGRL
-667 NLAIIKKISG
+667 NMAIIKKISG

-692 TGSVTGWYLPARDEL
+692 TGNVTGWYLPAKNEL
-707 CKIQSQLS
+707 SKIRSS
-715 GHYWSSSE
+715 GYIFGDYYYWSSTE
-723 KSQEYAYHVY
+723 HRYRVDQAYIFY
-733 NGYTYGNKETLYKV
+733 GQYTNYDPKESIRKV

>member
-1 MVFGDTSISVDEVL
+1 MSV
-15 VHVFLLSIPKPRT
+15 I
-28 KQILLQHI
+28 
-36 IITSAL
+36 
-42 KQDPKV
+42 
-48 YYHIFGKIRRCDTK
+48 
-62 TFTYMEKTMKLLG
+62 
-75 RVFTFLLLAVTFAA
+75 A
-89 CSSDDD
+89 CSSDD

-112 VGTVSLSMMKGHD
+112 AGTVSLSMMKGPSTS
-125 LNEGATYIGN
+125 EGATRISGSYIY
-135 SSIHIGNDYNFNGG
+135 IGNDYNFDGG
-149 YFISLGTVKGLG
+149 SFISLGTVKGLG
-161 NVSYIPTTGWADM
+161 NVSYIPTTGWADK
-174 VSVRSGNGYVAYSYG
+174 VSVRNNNGYVAYSNG
-189 TFYRIY
+189 TFYRIF

-267 STYNYSFLANGIQI
+267 STYNYSFLSNGIQI
-281 IAQPSN
+281 KVYPSD

-363 DQTRAIHASAAR
+363 DQTRAIHANAAR

-389 ANAAGSASYY
+389 AGSTNYY
-399 ALVLKANSNDKDT
+399 TLVLKAEANDKET
-412 ERKGTITL
+412 ERKGVVTL

-426 KSVTLNVIQN
+426 KSVTLNIV
-436 KAYLYVRNEGYN
+436 
-448 EVSFD
+448 
-453 NKEERNAVIGNVYTN
+453 
-468 LEYEDLQ
+468 
-475 VSCNET
+475 
-481 WCKPE
+481 
-486 LQKDYWGNITLNTNI
+486 QKGI
-501 SKNTTDK
+501 
-508 TRKAKIVISNKT
+508 
-520 KTLSFTMNVSQN
+520 
-532 GVKFVPSQTK
+532 KFIPSQTK
-542 VGFDKNQS
+542 VCFDKNYS
-550 NKTITINTNIDWEA
+550 NKTITINTNLDWEA
-564 SSNQSWCTI
+564 SSNQSWCTLTK
-573 SRNGNNL
+573 NGNNL

-586 YSGSTANRKA
+586 YSGSTANRIA

-615 LGDEYYE
+615 LGEEYNE

-629 IYMNDTTRYV
+629 ICMNDTVRFV
-639 GKEVGGTGTVWS
+639 GKDVGTAAWS

-656 TGATYEHDGRL
+656 TGAIYEHDGRL
-667 NLAIIKKISG
+667 NMAIIKKISG

-692 TGSVTGWYLPARDEL
+692 TGSVTGWYLPAINEIYAIRKGYDL
-707 CKIQSQLS
+707 K
-715 GHYWSSSE
+715 GNHWSST
-723 KSQEYAYHVY
+723 EYTENNAYLL
-733 NGYTYGNKETLYKV
+733 YGNNSSIDYKTNEYKV

>member
-1 MVFGDTSISVDEVL
+1 
-15 VHVFLLSIPKPRT
+15 
-28 KQILLQHI
+28 
-36 IITSAL
+36 
-42 KQDPKV
+42 
-48 YYHIFGKIRRCDTK
+48 
-62 TFTYMEKTMKLLG
+62 MEKTFKLIQKI
-75 RVFTFLLLAVTFAA
+75 FTMLLIAMSVIA
-89 CSSDDD
+89 CSSDD

-104 PDVNVNDP
+104 PDANVNDP
-112 VGTVSLSMMKGHD
+112 VGTVSLSMMKGKSIYD
-125 LNEGATYIGN
+125 GATRIGSTN
-135 SSIHIGNDYNFNGG
+135 IYIGNDYNFDGG

-174 VSVRSGNGYVAYSYG
+174 VSVRSGNGYVAYSNG
-189 TFYRIY
+189 DFYRIF

-224 LELPATSVSFDKKGG
+224 LEIPATSVSFDKNGG
-239 TENIVFNNK
+239 TENIVFDNK

-257 SEDWCQIIPT
+257 SENWCQIIPT
-267 STYNYSFLANGIQI
+267 STYNYSFLSNGLQI
-281 IAQPSN
+281 KVYPSD

-426 KSVTLNVIQN
+426 KSVTLNVIQD
-436 KAYLYVRNEGYN
+436 KAYLYVKDKGYN
-448 EVSFD
+448 KASFD
-453 NKEERNAVIGNVYTN
+453 NEERNATIGTVYTS

-475 VSCNET
+475 VSCNEA

-486 LQKDYWGNITLNTNI
+486 LQKSYGQIILNANI
-501 SKNTTDK
+501 SKNTTEK
-508 TRKAKIVISNKT
+508 SREAKIVISNKT
-520 KTLSFTMNVSQN
+520 KTLSFTLTVSQS
-532 GVKFVPSQTK
+532 GVKFIPSQTK
-542 VGFDKNQS
+542 VGFDKNYS

-564 SSNQSWCTI
+564 STNQSWCTI
-573 SRNGNNL
+573 SKNGNNL

-586 YSGSTANRKA
+586 YSGSAANRKA

-615 LGDEYYE
+615 LGDEYNE

-629 IYMNDTTRYV
+629 ICINDTIRYV
-639 GKEVGGTGTVWS
+639 GKDVGNAVWS
-651 TEKVA
+651 NESVL
-656 TGATYEHDGRL
+656 TGANNEYDGRV
-667 NLAIIKKISG
+667 NMAIIKKISG

-692 TGSVTGWYLPARDEL
+692 TGNVTGWYLPATKEL
-707 CKIQSQLS
+707 SDIYAKGNGIRS
-715 GHYWSSSE
+715 YFWSST
-723 KSQEYAYHVY
+723 EYSVNQAYRNY
-733 NGYTYGNKETLYKV
+733 NGWSQDQKKESYKV

>member
-1 MVFGDTSISVDEVL
+1 
-15 VHVFLLSIPKPRT
+15 
-28 KQILLQHI
+28 
-36 IITSAL
+36 
-42 KQDPKV
+42 
-48 YYHIFGKIRRCDTK
+48 
-62 TFTYMEKTMKLLG
+62 MEKTMKLLG

-380 NKPAKAVKA
+380 NKPAKTVKA
-389 ANAAGSASYY
+389 AGSTNYY
-399 ALVLKANSNDKDT
+399 ALVLKAEANDKET
-412 ERKGTITL
+412 ERKGVVTL

-426 KSVTLNVIQN
+426 KSVTLNIV
-436 KAYLYVRNEGYN
+436 
-448 EVSFD
+448 
-453 NKEERNAVIGNVYTN
+453 
-468 LEYEDLQ
+468 
-475 VSCNET
+475 
-481 WCKPE
+481 
-486 LQKDYWGNITLNTNI
+486 QKGI
-501 SKNTTDK
+501 
-508 TRKAKIVISNKT
+508 
-520 KTLSFTMNVSQN
+520 
-532 GVKFVPSQTK
+532 KFIPSQTK

-615 LGDEYYE
+615 VGETYNE
-622 NGVKGQV
+622 NGVKGKI
-629 IYMNDTTRYV
+629 IYMNDTIRYV
-639 GKEVGGTGTVWS
+639 GKDVGEAAWS
-651 TEKVA
+651 TETVL
-656 TGATYEHDGRL
+656 TGATDKNDGRV
-667 NLAIIKKISG
+667 NMAIIKKISG

-692 TGSVTGWYLPARDEL
+692 TGNVTGWYLPAIIEL
-707 CKIQSQLS
+707 HYIYHGGASDND
-715 GHYWSSSE
+715 YWSST
-723 KSQEYAYHVY
+723 EYEYNVNYVYHY
-733 NGYTYGNKETLYKV
+733 DYTSRSKPKESICKV

>member
-1 MVFGDTSISVDEVL
+1 
-15 VHVFLLSIPKPRT
+15 
-28 KQILLQHI
+28 
-36 IITSAL
+36 
-42 KQDPKV
+42 
-48 YYHIFGKIRRCDTK
+48 
-62 TFTYMEKTMKLLG
+62 MEKTIKLLE
-75 RVFTFLLLAVTFAA
+75 RVFTFLLLAVAFAA

-95 STDGDGNIK
+95 STDGNGNIK
-104 PDVNVNDP
+104 PNVNVNDP
-112 VGTVSLSMMKGHD
+112 VGTVSLSMMKGPSIR
-125 LNEGATYIGN
+125 EGATGIG
-135 SSIHIGNDYNFNGG
+135 SIYIGNDYNFDGG

-161 NVSYIPTTGWADM
+161 NVSYIPTTGWASK
-174 VSVRSGNGYVAYSYG
+174 VSVRSGNGYVACDPYG
-189 TFYRIY
+189 FFYRIF

-281 IAQPSN
+281 IAQPSD

-389 ANAAGSASYY
+389 ANAAGSANYY

-426 KSVTLNVIQN
+426 KSVALDVIQE
-436 KAYLYVRNEGYN
+436 KAYLYVREKGYN

-453 NKEERNAVIGNVYTN
+453 NEERNAVIGNVYTN

-486 LQKDYWGNITLNTNI
+486 LQKDHWGNITLNTNI
-501 SKNTTDK
+501 SKNTTEK

-520 KTLSFTMNVSQN
+520 KTLNFTMTVSQN

-564 SSNQSWCTI
+564 SSNQSWCTLTK
-573 SRNGNNL
+573 NGNNL

-586 YSGSTANRKA
+586 YSGSAANRKA

-615 LGDEYYE
+615 LGDEYSE

-629 IYMNDTTRYV
+629 VCMIDTIRYV
-639 GKEVGGTGTVWS
+639 GKDVGEAIWS
-651 TEKVA
+651 KEEVA

-667 NLAIIKKISG
+667 NMAIIKKISG
-677 WKDLYPAFAL
+677 WKDIYPAFAL

-692 TGSVTGWYLPARDEL
+692 TGNVTGWYLPATKEL
-707 CKIQSQLS
+707 SDIYAK
-715 GHYWSSSE
+715 GNGFRPYFWSST
-723 KSQEYAYHVY
+723 EYSVNQAYRNY
-733 NGYTYGNKETLYKV
+733 NGWSQDQKKESYKV

>member
-1 MVFGDTSISVDEVL
+1 
-15 VHVFLLSIPKPRT
+15 
-28 KQILLQHI
+28 
-36 IITSAL
+36 
-42 KQDPKV
+42 
-48 YYHIFGKIRRCDTK
+48 
-62 TFTYMEKTMKLLG
+62 MEKTIKLLE
-75 RVFTFLLLAVTFAA
+75 RVFTFLLLAVAFAA

-95 STDGDGNIK
+95 STDGNGNIK

-112 VGTVSLSMMKGHD
+112 VGTVSLSMMKGPSIR
-125 LNEGATYIGN
+125 EGATGIG
-135 SSIHIGNDYNFNGG
+135 SIYIGNDYNFDGG

-161 NVSYIPTTGWADM
+161 NVSYIPTTGWASK
-174 VSVRSGNGYVAYSYG
+174 VSVRSGNGYVACDPYG
-189 TFYRIY
+189 FFYRIF

-389 ANAAGSASYY
+389 ANAAGSANYY

-426 KSVTLNVIQN
+426 KSVTLDVIQE
-436 KAYLYVRNEGYN
+436 KAYLYVREKGYN

-453 NKEERNAVIGNVYTN
+453 NEERNAVIGNVYTN

-475 VSCNET
+475 VSCNEA

-486 LQKDYWGNITLNTNI
+486 LQKESYGYIILNANI
-501 SKNTTDK
+501 SKNATEK

-520 KTLSFTMNVSQN
+520 KTLSFTLTVSQR
-532 GVKFVPSQTK
+532 GIKFIPSQTK
-542 VGFDKNQS
+542 VGFDKNYS
-550 NKTITINTNIDWEA
+550 NKTITIDTNIDWEA

-573 SRNGNNL
+573 SKNGNNL

-586 YSGSTANRKA
+586 YSGSAANRKA
-596 TISFKGLST
+596 TITFKGLST

-615 LGDEYYE
+615 LGDEYNE
-622 NGVKGQV
+622 NGVKGEV
-629 IYMNDTTRYV
+629 ICINDTIRYV
-639 GKEVGGTGTVWS
+639 GKDVGKTAWS
-651 TEKVA
+651 TEEVA
-656 TGATYEHDGRL
+656 TGATDKYDGRL
-667 NLAIIKKISG
+667 NMAVIKKISG

-692 TGSVTGWYLPARDEL
+692 TGSVTGWYLPAMYELETINRVGIIRDW
-707 CKIQSQLS
+707 
-715 GHYWSSSE
+715 HWSSTEYNESE
-723 KSQEYAYHVY
+723 AFIS
-733 NGYTYGNKETLYKV
+733 YGNSGDDPKRTKYEV

>member
-1 MVFGDTSISVDEVL
+1 
-15 VHVFLLSIPKPRT
+15 
-28 KQILLQHI
+28 
-36 IITSAL
+36 
-42 KQDPKV
+42 
-48 YYHIFGKIRRCDTK
+48 
-62 TFTYMEKTMKLLG
+62 MEKTIKLLE
-75 RVFTFLLLAVTFAA
+75 RIFTFLLLAVVFAA

-112 VGTVSLSMMKGHD
+112 AGTVSLSMMKGPSIS
-125 LNEGATYIGN
+125 EGATRIGGSYIY
-135 SSIHIGNDYNFNGG
+135 IGNDYNFDGG

-161 NVSYIPTTGWADM
+161 NVSYIPTTGWASK
-174 VSVRSGNGYVAYSYG
+174 VSVRSGNGYVAYSDG
-189 TFYRIY
+189 DFYRIF
-195 VEKEIVGTTGGIIG
+195 VENEIVGTTGGIIG

-239 TENIVFNNK
+239 TENIVFDNK

-363 DQTRAIHASAAR
+363 DQTRAIHANAAR

-426 KSVTLNVIQN
+426 KCVTLNVIQN
-436 KAYLYVRNEGYN
+436 KAYLYVQQEGYN

-453 NKEERNAVIGNVYTN
+453 NEERNAVIGYLYTS

-475 VSCNET
+475 VSCNEA

-486 LQKDYWGNITLNTNI
+486 LQNSYGDIKLNANI
-501 SKNTTDK
+501 SKNATEK

-520 KTLSFTMNVSQN
+520 KTLSFTMTVSQN
-532 GVKFVPSQTK
+532 GVTFVPSQTK
-542 VGFDKNQS
+542 IGFDKNQS
-550 NKTITINTNIDWEA
+550 NKTISINTSLDWEA
-564 SSNQSWCTI
+564 TSDQSWCTV

-580 TIRATP
+580 TIRVTA
-586 YSGSTANRKA
+586 YGGSSASRKA
-596 TISFKGLST
+596 TISFKGLLS
-605 KIEVDQSKYA
+605 KIEVNQSKYA
-615 LGDEYYE
+615 VGDQYSE
-622 NGVKGQV
+622 NGVKGEV
-629 IYMNDTTRYV
+629 VYMNDTVRYV
-639 GKEVGGTGTVWS
+639 KKEVGESIWS
-651 TEKVA
+651 TENVE
-656 TGATYEHDGRL
+656 TGANDKYDGMK
-667 NLAIIKKISG
+667 NMAVIKKISG
-677 WKDLYPAFAL
+677 WKNLYPAFAL

-692 TGSVTGWYLPARDEL
+692 TSGVTGWYLPAYYEL
-707 CKIQSQLS
+707 SNRIRPAN
-715 GHYWSSSE
+715 GTYWSSSE
-723 KSQEYAYHVY
+723 SSNKYA
-733 NGYTYGNKETLYKV
+733 GYYSPSETNAARKTDTKLKV
-747 KAVHRF
+747 MAVHKF

>member
-1 MVFGDTSISVDEVL
+1 
-15 VHVFLLSIPKPRT
+15 
-28 KQILLQHI
+28 
-36 IITSAL
+36 
-42 KQDPKV
+42 
-48 YYHIFGKIRRCDTK
+48 
-62 TFTYMEKTMKLLG
+62 MEKTIKLLE
-75 RVFTFLLLAVTFAA
+75 RVFTFLLLAVAFAA

-112 VGTVSLSMMKGHD
+112 VGTVSLSMMKGPSIYD
-125 LNEGATYIGN
+125 GATEIGGSRIYIGD
-135 SSIHIGNDYNFNGG
+135 DYNFDGG
-149 YFISLGTVKGLG
+149 NFISLGTVKGLG
-161 NVSYIPTTGWADM
+161 NVSYIPTTGWASK
-174 VSVRSGNGYVAYSYG
+174 VSVRSGNGYVACDPYG
-189 TFYRIY
+189 TFYRIF

-239 TENIVFNNK
+239 TENIVFDNK

-257 SEDWCQIIPT
+257 SEDWCQIIST

-287 VAATTEA
+287 VTATTEA

-426 KSVTLNVIQN
+426 KNVTLNVIQN
-436 KAYLYVRNEGYN
+436 KAYLYVGNEGYN

-453 NKEERNAVIGNVYTN
+453 NEERNAVIGNVFTS
-468 LEYEDLQ
+468 LKYEDLQ

-486 LQKDYWGNITLNTNI
+486 LQKDHWGNITLNTNI
-501 SKNTTDK
+501 SKNTTEK
-508 TRKAKIVISNKT
+508 TRKAKVVISNKT
-520 KTLSFTMNVSQN
+520 KTLNFTMTVSQN

-580 TIRATP
+580 TIRVTA
-586 YSGSTANRKA
+586 YSGSSASRKA

-615 LGDEYYE
+615 VGDQYSE
-622 NGVKGQV
+622 NGVKGEV
-629 IYMNDTTRYV
+629 VYMNDTIRYI
-639 GKEVGGTGTVWS
+639 GKEVGEAVWS
-651 TEKVA
+651 TENVG
-656 TGATYEHDGRL
+656 TGATDYSDGRV
-667 NLAIIKKISG
+667 NMAVIKKISG
-677 WKDLYPAFAL
+677 WKTLYPAFAL

-692 TGSVTGWYLPARDEL
+692 TGGVIGWYLPAREEFRFY
-707 CKIQSQLS
+707 SE
-715 GHYWSSSE
+715 GRYWSSTE
-723 KSQEYAYHVY
+723 GDYTTAYD
-733 NGYTYGNKETLYKV
+733 NGYRQYKSSQLKV
-747 KAVHRF
+747 KAIHRF

>member
-1 MVFGDTSISVDEVL
+1 
-15 VHVFLLSIPKPRT
+15 
-28 KQILLQHI
+28 
-36 IITSAL
+36 
-42 KQDPKV
+42 
-48 YYHIFGKIRRCDTK
+48 
-62 TFTYMEKTMKLLG
+62 MKLLG
-75 RVFTFLLLAVTFAA
+75 RVFTFLLLAITFVA
-89 CSSDDD
+89 CSSDDA

-112 VGTVSLSMMKGHD
+112 AGTVSLSMMKGPSIR
-125 LNEGATYIGN
+125 EGATRIGG
-135 SSIHIGNDYNFNGG
+135 SDIYIGNDYNFDGG
-149 YFISLGTVKGLG
+149 YFISLGAVKGLG
-161 NVSYIPTTGWADM
+161 NVSYIPTQGWADM
-174 VSVRSGNGYVAYSYG
+174 VSVRSDNGYVAYSNG
-189 TFYRIY
+189 AFYRIF

-209 YDVKYQAPFKGKDLE
+209 YDVKYQVPFKGKDLE

-287 VAATTEA
+287 MAATTEA

-314 VDPYLTLNETS
+314 VDPYLTLDETS

-353 ASSWCKAEFV
+353 ASSWCEAEFV

-426 KSVTLNVIQN
+426 KSVTLNIV
-436 KAYLYVRNEGYN
+436 
-448 EVSFD
+448 
-453 NKEERNAVIGNVYTN
+453 
-468 LEYEDLQ
+468 
-475 VSCNET
+475 
-481 WCKPE
+481 
-486 LQKDYWGNITLNTNI
+486 QKGI
-501 SKNTTDK
+501 
-508 TRKAKIVISNKT
+508 
-520 KTLSFTMNVSQN
+520 
-532 GVKFVPSQTK
+532 KFIPSQTK

-550 NKTITINTNIDWEA
+550 NKTITINTNIDWEP
-564 SSNQSWCTI
+564 SSNQSWCTT

-615 LGDEYYE
+615 VGDEYNE

-629 IYMNDTTRYV
+629 VCMNDTIRYV
-639 GKEVGGTGTVWS
+639 GKDVGEAAWS
-651 TEKVA
+651 TETVL
-656 TGATYEHDGRL
+656 TGATDKNDGRV
-667 NLAIIKKISG
+667 NMAIIKKISG

-692 TGSVTGWYLPARDEL
+692 TGNVTGWYLPTKEEL
-707 CKIQSQLS
+707 YYIYNGGRSDND
-715 GHYWSSSE
+715 YWSST
-723 KSQEYAYHVY
+723 EYDVDNANYY
-733 NGYTYGNKETLYKV
+733 YYYSYGSPTSKGVKYKV

>member
-1 MVFGDTSISVDEVL
+1 
-15 VHVFLLSIPKPRT
+15 
-28 KQILLQHI
+28 
-36 IITSAL
+36 
-42 KQDPKV
+42 
-48 YYHIFGKIRRCDTK
+48 
-62 TFTYMEKTMKLLG
+62 MEKTIKLLE
-75 RVFTFLLLAVTFAA
+75 RVFTFLLLAVAFAA

-112 VGTVSLSMMKGHD
+112 AGTVSLSMMKGHD
-125 LNEGATYIGN
+125 RNEGATYIGN
-135 SSIHIGNDYNFNGG
+135 SSIHIGNDYNFDGG

-161 NVSYIPTTGWADM
+161 NVSYIPTTGWADN

-189 TFYRIY
+189 TFYRIF
-195 VEKEIVGTTGGIIG
+195 VEEEIVGTTGGIIG
-209 YDVKYQAPFKGKDLE
+209 YEVKYQAPFKGKDLE
-224 LELPATSVSFDKKGG
+224 LDVPATSVSFDKKGG

-426 KSVTLNVIQN
+426 KSVTLDVIQE
-436 KAYLYVRNEGYN
+436 KAYLYVREKGYN

-453 NKEERNAVIGNVYTN
+453 NEERNAAIGNVYTS

-475 VSCNET
+475 VSCNEV

-486 LQKDYWGNITLNTNI
+486 LQKSYGQIILNANI
-501 SKNTTDK
+501 SKNTTEK
-508 TRKAKIVISNKT
+508 SREAKIVISNKT
-520 KTLSFTMNVSQN
+520 KTLSFTLTVSQS
-532 GVKFVPSQTK
+532 GVKFIPSQTK
-542 VGFDKNQS
+542 VGLDKNYS

-564 SSNQSWCTI
+564 SSNQSWCTLTK
-573 SRNGNNL
+573 NGNNL

-586 YSGSTANRKA
+586 YSGSAANRKA

-615 LGDEYYE
+615 LGDEYSE

-629 IYMNDTTRYV
+629 VCMIDTIRYV
-639 GKEVGGTGTVWS
+639 GKDVGEAIWS
-651 TEKVA
+651 KEEVA

-667 NLAIIKKISG
+667 NMAIIKKISG
-677 WKDLYPAFAL
+677 WKDIYPAFAL

-692 TGSVTGWYLPARDEL
+692 TGNVTGWYLPATKEL
-707 CKIQSQLS
+707 SDIYAK
-715 GHYWSSSE
+715 GNGFRPYFWSST
-723 KSQEYAYHVY
+723 EYSVNQAYRNY
-733 NGYTYGNKETLYKV
+733 NGWSQDQKKESYKV

>member
-1 MVFGDTSISVDEVL
+1 
-15 VHVFLLSIPKPRT
+15 
-28 KQILLQHI
+28 
-36 IITSAL
+36 
-42 KQDPKV
+42 
-48 YYHIFGKIRRCDTK
+48 
-62 TFTYMEKTMKLLG
+62 MEKTFKLIQK
-75 RVFTFLLLAVTFAA
+75 VFTMLLIAMSVIA
-89 CSSDDD
+89 CSSDD

-112 VGTVSLSMMKGHD
+112 AGTVSLSMMKGPSTS
-125 LNEGATYIGN
+125 EGATRISGSYIY
-135 SSIHIGNDYNFNGG
+135 IGNDYNFDGG
-149 YFISLGTVKGLG
+149 SFISLGTVKGLG
-161 NVSYIPTTGWADM
+161 NVSYIPTTGWADK
-174 VSVRSGNGYVAYSYG
+174 VSVRNNNGYVAYSNG
-189 TFYRIY
+189 TFYRIF

-257 SEDWCQIIPT
+257 SENWCQIIPT
-267 STYNYSFLANGIQI
+267 STYNYSFLSNGIQI
-281 IAQPSN
+281 KVYPSD

-330 KECERQVGLNTNI
+330 KECERQIGLNTNI

-426 KSVTLNVIQN
+426 KSVTLNVIQD
-436 KAYLYVRNEGYN
+436 KAYLYVKDKGYN
-448 EVSFD
+448 KASFD
-453 NKEERNAVIGNVYTN
+453 NEERNAAIGTVYTS

-475 VSCNET
+475 VSCNEV

-486 LQKDYWGNITLNTNI
+486 LQKSYGQIILNANI
-501 SKNTTDK
+501 SKNTTEK
-508 TRKAKIVISNKT
+508 SREAKIVISNKT
-520 KTLSFTMNVSQN
+520 KTLSFTLTVSQR
-532 GVKFVPSQTK
+532 GIQFIPSQTK

-550 NKTITINTNIDWEA
+550 NKTITINTNSDWEA

-573 SRNGNNL
+573 SKNGNNL

-586 YSGSTANRKA
+586 YSGSAANRKA

-615 LGDEYYE
+615 LGDEYNE

-629 IYMNDTTRYV
+629 ICINDTIRYV
-639 GKEVGGTGTVWS
+639 GKDVGNAVWS
-651 TEKVA
+651 NEDVL
-656 TGATYEHDGRL
+656 TGANNGYDGRV
-667 NLAIIKKISG
+667 NMAIIKKISG

-692 TGSVTGWYLPARDEL
+692 TGNVTGWYLPAREEL
-707 CKIQSQLS
+707 FYIRKGGS
-715 GHYWSSSE
+715 GNKAYYWSSTE
-723 KSQEYAYHVY
+723 YTAKQAYTFYNDPYIQHKSS
-733 NGYTYGNKETLYKV
+733 GYKV

>member
-1 MVFGDTSISVDEVL
+1 
-15 VHVFLLSIPKPRT
+15 
-28 KQILLQHI
+28 
-36 IITSAL
+36 
-42 KQDPKV
+42 
-48 YYHIFGKIRRCDTK
+48 
-62 TFTYMEKTMKLLG
+62 MEKTIKLLE
-75 RVFTFLLLAVTFAA
+75 RVFTFLLLAVAFAA

-112 VGTVSLSMMKGHD
+112 AGTVSLSMMKGHD

-135 SSIHIGNDYNFNGG
+135 SSIHIGNDYNFDGG

-161 NVSYIPTTGWADM
+161 NVSYIPTTGWASN

-248 EFVVFTAKS
+248 EFVVYTAKS

-281 IAQPSN
+281 ITQPSD
-287 VAATTEA
+287 VATTTEA

-330 KECERQVGLNTNI
+330 KKCERQVGLNTNI

-426 KSVTLNVIQN
+426 KSVTLNVIQD
-436 KAYLYVRNEGYN
+436 KAYLGI
-448 EVSFD
+448 F
-453 NKEERNAVIGNVYTN
+453 
-468 LEYEDLQ
+468 
-475 VSCNET
+475 
-481 WCKPE
+481 
-486 LQKDYWGNITLNTNI
+486 
-501 SKNTTDK
+501 SK
-508 TRKAKIVISNKT
+508 
-520 KTLSFTMNVSQN
+520 
-532 GVKFVPSQTK
+532 
-542 VGFDKNQS
+542 
-550 NKTITINTNIDWEA
+550 
-564 SSNQSWCTI
+564 
-573 SRNGNNL
+573 
-580 TIRATP
+580 
-586 YSGSTANRKA
+586 
-596 TISFKGLST
+596 
-605 KIEVDQSKYA
+605 
-615 LGDEYYE
+615 
-622 NGVKGQV
+622 
-629 IYMNDTTRYV
+629 
-639 GKEVGGTGTVWS
+639 
-651 TEKVA
+651 
-656 TGATYEHDGRL
+656 
-667 NLAIIKKISG
+667 
-677 WKDLYPAFAL
+677 
-687 CDALN
+687 
-692 TGSVTGWYLPARDEL
+692 
-707 CKIQSQLS
+707 
-715 GHYWSSSE
+715 
-723 KSQEYAYHVY
+723 
-733 NGYTYGNKETLYKV
+733 
-747 KAVHRF
+747 

>member
-1 MVFGDTSISVDEVL
+1 
-15 VHVFLLSIPKPRT
+15 
-28 KQILLQHI
+28 
-36 IITSAL
+36 
-42 KQDPKV
+42 
-48 YYHIFGKIRRCDTK
+48 
-62 TFTYMEKTMKLLG
+62 MEKTMKLLG
-75 RVFTFLLLAVTFAA
+75 RVFTFLLLAITFVA
-89 CSSDDD
+89 CSSDDA

-112 VGTVSLSMMKGHD
+112 TGTVSLSMMKGPSIR
-125 LNEGATYIGN
+125 EGATRIGG
-135 SSIHIGNDYNFNGG
+135 SDIYIGNDYNFDGG
-149 YFISLGTVKGLG
+149 YFISLGAVKGLG
-161 NVSYIPTTGWADM
+161 NVSYIPTQGWADM
-174 VSVRSGNGYVAYSYG
+174 VSVRSDNGYVAYSNG
-189 TFYRIY
+189 AFYRIF

-209 YDVKYQAPFKGKDLE
+209 YDVKYQVPFKGKDLE

-314 VDPYLTLNETS
+314 VDPYLTLDETS

-330 KECERQVGLNTNI
+330 KECERQVGLSTNI

-353 ASSWCKAEFV
+353 ASSWCEAEFV

-426 KSVTLNVIQN
+426 KSVTL
-436 KAYLYVRNEGYN
+436 
-448 EVSFD
+448 
-453 NKEERNAVIGNVYTN
+453 T
-468 LEYEDLQ
+468 
-475 VSCNET
+475 
-481 WCKPE
+481 
-486 LQKDYWGNITLNTNI
+486 
-501 SKNTTDK
+501 
-508 TRKAKIVISNKT
+508 
-520 KTLSFTMNVSQN
+520 VSQR

-550 NKTITINTNIDWEA
+550 NKTITINTNIDWEP
-564 SSNQSWCTI
+564 SSNQSWCTT

-615 LGDEYYE
+615 VGETYNE
-622 NGVKGQV
+622 NGVKGKI
-629 IYMNDTTRYV
+629 IYMNDTIRYV
-639 GKEVGGTGTVWS
+639 GKDVGEAAWS
-651 TEKVA
+651 TEGVA
-656 TGATYEHDGRL
+656 TGATDENDGRV
-667 NLAIIKKISG
+667 NMAIIKKISG

-692 TGSVTGWYLPARDEL
+692 TGNVTGWYLPAIIEL
-707 CKIQSQLS
+707 HYIYHGGNS
-715 GHYWSSSE
+715 GNNYWSSTEYSVN
-723 KSQEYAYHVY
+723 YAYY
-733 NGYTYGNKETLYKV
+733 YDYTRSSKHKGSICKV

>member
-1 MVFGDTSISVDEVL
+1 MSV
-15 VHVFLLSIPKPRT
+15 I
-28 KQILLQHI
+28 
-36 IITSAL
+36 
-42 KQDPKV
+42 
-48 YYHIFGKIRRCDTK
+48 
-62 TFTYMEKTMKLLG
+62 
-75 RVFTFLLLAVTFAA
+75 A
-89 CSSDDD
+89 CSSDD

-112 VGTVSLSMMKGHD
+112 AGTVSLSMMKGPSIS
-125 LNEGATYIGN
+125 EGATGIGGSYIY
-135 SSIHIGNDYNFNGG
+135 IGNDYNFDGG
-149 YFISLGTVKGLG
+149 SFISLGTVKGLG
-161 NVSYIPTTGWADM
+161 NVSYIPTTGWADK
-174 VSVRSGNGYVAYSYG
+174 VSVRNNNGYVAYSHG
-189 TFYRIY
+189 TFYRIF

-224 LELPATSVSFDKKGG
+224 LELPATSVSFDKNGG

-257 SEDWCQIIPT
+257 SENWCQIIPT
-267 STYNYSFLANGIQI
+267 STYNYSFLSNGIQI
-281 IAQPSN
+281 EVYPSD

-330 KECERQVGLNTNI
+330 KECKRQIGLNTNI

-426 KSVTLNVIQN
+426 KSVTLNVIQD
-436 KAYLYVRNEGYN
+436 KAYLYVKYKGYN
-448 EVSFD
+448 KASFD
-453 NKEERNAVIGNVYTN
+453 NEERNATIGTVYTS

-475 VSCNET
+475 VSCNEA

-486 LQKDYWGNITLNTNI
+486 LQKSYGQIILNANI
-501 SKNTTDK
+501 SKNTTEK
-508 TRKAKIVISNKT
+508 SREAKIVISNKT
-520 KTLSFTMNVSQN
+520 KTLSFTLTVSQS
-532 GVKFVPSQTK
+532 GVKFIPSQTK
-542 VGFDKNQS
+542 VGFDKNYS

-564 SSNQSWCTI
+564 STNQSWCTI
-573 SRNGNNL
+573 SKNGNNL

-586 YSGSTANRKA
+586 YSGSAANRKA

-615 LGDEYYE
+615 LGDEYNE

-629 IYMNDTTRYV
+629 ICINDTIRYV
-639 GKEVGGTGTVWS
+639 GKDVGNAVWS
-651 TEKVA
+651 NESVL
-656 TGATYEHDGRL
+656 TGANNEYDGRV
-667 NLAIIKKISG
+667 NMAIIKKISG

-692 TGSVTGWYLPARDEL
+692 TGNVTGWYLPATKEL
-707 CKIQSQLS
+707 SDIYAKGNGIRS
-715 GHYWSSSE
+715 YFWSST
-723 KSQEYAYHVY
+723 EYSVNQAYSNY
-733 NGYTYGNKETLYKV
+733 NGWSQDQKKESYKV

>member
-1 MVFGDTSISVDEVL
+1 
-15 VHVFLLSIPKPRT
+15 
-28 KQILLQHI
+28 
-36 IITSAL
+36 
-42 KQDPKV
+42 
-48 YYHIFGKIRRCDTK
+48 
-62 TFTYMEKTMKLLG
+62 MKLLG
-75 RVFTFLLLAVTFAA
+75 RVFTFLLLAITFVA
-89 CSSDDD
+89 CSSDDA

-112 VGTVSLSMMKGHD
+112 TGTVSLSMMKGPSIR
-125 LNEGATYIGN
+125 EGATRIGG
-135 SSIHIGNDYNFNGG
+135 SDIYIGNDYNFDGG
-149 YFISLGTVKGLG
+149 YFISLGAVKGLG
-161 NVSYIPTTGWADM
+161 NVSYIPTQGWADM
-174 VSVRSGNGYVAYSYG
+174 VSVRSDNGYVAYSNG
-189 TFYRIY
+189 AFYRIF

-209 YDVKYQAPFKGKDLE
+209 YDVKYQVPFKGKDLE

-314 VDPYLTLNETS
+314 VDPYLTLDETS

-353 ASSWCKAEFV
+353 ASSWCEAEFV

-389 ANAAGSASYY
+389 ANTAGSASYY

-426 KSVTLNVIQN
+426 KSVTL
-436 KAYLYVRNEGYN
+436 
-448 EVSFD
+448 
-453 NKEERNAVIGNVYTN
+453 T
-468 LEYEDLQ
+468 
-475 VSCNET
+475 
-481 WCKPE
+481 
-486 LQKDYWGNITLNTNI
+486 
-501 SKNTTDK
+501 
-508 TRKAKIVISNKT
+508 
-520 KTLSFTMNVSQN
+520 VSQR
-532 GVKFVPSQTK
+532 GVQFIPSQTK

-550 NKTITINTNIDWEA
+550 NKTITINTNIDWEP

-615 LGDEYYE
+615 VGETYNE
-622 NGVKGQV
+622 NGVKGKI
-629 IYMNDTTRYV
+629 IYMNDTIRYV
-639 GKEVGGTGTVWS
+639 GKDVGEAAWS
-651 TEKVA
+651 TERVA
-656 TGATYEHDGRL
+656 TGATDENDGRV
-667 NLAIIKKISG
+667 NMAIIKKISG

-692 TGSVTGWYLPARDEL
+692 TGNVTGWYLPAIIEL
-707 CKIQSQLS
+707 HYIYH
-715 GHYWSSSE
+715 GGNRFDNNYWSST
-723 KSQEYAYHVY
+723 EYSVNYACY
-733 NGYTYGNKETLYKV
+733 NDYTSRSKPKERICKV